1 MYSFIG
7 LSVKIESIF
16 FSFFFDSDL
25 SKSDSTFHIWI
36 NPTKTIVQI
45 CQIFISTILIS
56 SLRDRNISSL
66 TKIQI
71 SPLTFQ
77 RFFEYPFEA
86 NSISISSLTRIIYS
100 SSSALLQKKAQ
111 SLSLIV
117 RSEKMWNVP
126 KIVSQLFEPATFR
139 GKVEIGLSSGW
150 NFPQRSTKEW
160 RNAGGGGENQRLTSS
175 AWHWLKFVF
184 RQRIKIVPTLPSRRG
199 RYSITHVACQLS
211 NKGQTREK
219 KKERK
224 KERKKRKK

>member
-1 MYSFIG
+1 
-7 LSVKIESIF
+7 
-16 FSFFFDSDL
+16 
-25 SKSDSTFHIWI
+25 
-36 NPTKTIVQI
+36 
-45 CQIFISTILIS
+45 
-56 SLRDRNISSL
+56 
-66 TKIQI
+66 
-71 SPLTFQ
+71 
-77 RFFEYPFEA
+77 
-86 NSISISSLTRIIYS
+86 
-100 SSSALLQKKAQ
+100 
-111 SLSLIV
+111 
-117 RSEKMWNVP
+117 MWNVP

-219 KKERK
+219 KRK
-224 KERKKRKK
+224 KERKKEKEKVKTNMGCRCTHATNLYPMSSWTTLLQVVLKFREFKSMKVSDSFAFSLSM

>member
-100 SSSALLQKKAQ
+100 SSPGATSEESAVPFFDRPEWKNVKRSENCQP
-111 SLSLIV
+111 IV
-117 RSEKMWNVP
+117 RTCHLPRKSGNRSFLGLKFSP
-126 KIVSQLFEPATFR
+126 TFNEGMEECGR
-139 GKVEIGLSSGW
+139 GRRK
-150 NFPQRSTKEW
+150 STPYVLGVALIEVCLPS
-160 RNAGGGGENQRLTSS
+160 ENQDRPDASVSPRPLFHY
-175 AWHWLKFVF
+175 A
-184 RQRIKIVPTLPSRRG
+184 RRV
-199 RYSITHVACQLS
+199 STV
-211 NKGQTREK
+211 E
-219 KKERK
+219 
-224 KERKKRKK
+224 